1 MKLYLWGRDTI
12 HAPASTLA
20 ALVSAYTSGCDGV
33 FLSVYESLDGELVV
47 LHDERLENT
56 TTFSGQVSET
66 PFQGL
71 RRLDIG
77 VRFKDWRG
85 TSVRYSAQPMSLK
98 AMIQS
103 LPRDLA
109 LVIELPVTSHV
120 SDREILFARLI
131 DTLKVHSRDATLLA
145 DSESDLRVIRSIDPG
160 IQIATNSAVIA
171 DSIDLIALYSIDL
184 IVAQE
189 EDVFSD
195 SGLTPLGTKLEKAHE
210 VGGATAQVCIRP
222 SVGVPTNKL
231 LLLAGTHAFIDAVC
245 TTSVLAVP
253 GFCEG
258 KRVIVAESFPGREVN
273 TEMWALGYARVG
285 DPCHV
290 YQQDGIHIAI
300 RPYIT
305 VPPAPTPTDL
315 DRRVKLLEEEVALLR
330 RRTATYHG
338 GGVGFVHGV
347 EGSFFAE
354 VDVTSELAAQGT
366 MFELAA
372 LNANPG
378 RHQIPWNPD
387 GTART
392 PQTDQDS
399 HSFFD
404 PHGAPPFVGSE
415 HDEDDGFRVNS
426 HFASEYSDNNYGS
439 DVGDGRLLDITLR
452 LERRGAYFAAYFKSI
467 SESDPRDWICSGVVR
482 NDSLNPRIFLRFVG
496 KRWRTTGFPVSP
508 NHFTI
513 SRITVGI
520 WSEQHAK

>member
-1 MKLYLWGRDTI
+1 MKLYLYGRDTI
-12 HAPASTLA
+12 HAPASTQA
-20 ALVSAYTSGCDGV
+20 ALVSAYTAGCDGA

-47 LHDERLENT
+47 LHDDRLENT
-56 TTFSGQVSET
+56 TTYSGRVSET

-71 RRLDIG
+71 RRMDIG
-77 VRFKDWRG
+77 VRFKDWHG
-85 TSVRYSAQPMSLK
+85 TSIRYSAQPMSVR

-103 LPRDLA
+103 LPREMA
-109 LVIELPVTSHV
+109 LVIELPVTSSL
-120 SDREILFARLI
+120 SDRESLFGRVI
-131 DTLKVHSRDATLLA
+131 DTLKIHSRPATLLA
-145 DSESDLRVIRSIDPG
+145 GSESDLRLIRSIDPVMP
-160 IQIATNSAVIA
+160 IATNSNTIA
-171 DSIDLIALYSIDL
+171 DSIDLIARFAIDL

-189 EDVFSD
+189 VDIFSD
-195 SGLTPLGTKLEKAHE
+195 SGLTPLGKELEKAYE
-210 VGGATAQVCIRP
+210 SGGATAHICIRP

-231 LLLAGTHAFIDAVC
+231 LSLAHAHPFVGAVC

-258 KRVIVAESFPGREVN
+258 KQVIVDESFRGRDVN
-273 TEMWALGYARVG
+273 TEIWALGYARVG

-300 RPYIT
+300 RPYIS
-305 VPPAPTPTDL
+305 VPPAPTSTDL
-315 DRRVKLLEEEVALLR
+315 DRRVQMLEREVALLR

-338 GGVGFVHGV
+338 GGVGLVQGV
-347 EGSFFAE
+347 EGTFFAE
-354 VDVTSELAAQGT
+354 VDVTSEVAAQGT

-452 LERRGAYFAAYFKSI
+452 LERRGAYFAAYFKPL

-496 KRWRTTGFPVSP
+496 KRWQTTGYPVCP

-513 SRITVGI
+513 SRIRVGVC
-520 WSEQHAK
+520 